1 MSISSKGITSMT
13 GIEISKSF
21 YDKRSFSISLKNL
34 FPLNPLKKL
43 TKEHLILERNTSM
56 MISKQ
61 FV

>member
-21 YDKRSFSISLKNL
+21 YDKRSFSMSLKNP
-34 FPLNPLKKL
+34 FPLNLLKKL
-43 TKEHLILERNTSM
+43 TKKYLMLGKSTSM
-56 MISKQ
+56 MMSKQ